1 MYSIKYIIIY
11 FILGFYNL
19 SANEN
24 NFNPYEILGLSRT
37 ASDKEIRQ
45 AYKRLAKYWHPDKNS
60 ETNAHEQFTKIN
72 AAYEILSDI
81 KKRQQYDE
89 YGTTSDNNQHSFNN
103 YHFRDPFDMF
113 RAHFFHETSSSA
125 KKVIHS

>member
-103 YHFRDPFDMF
+103 YH
-113 RAHFFHETSSSA
+113 
-125 KKVIHS
+125 